1 MSRTRKVHVKSFGCQ
16 MNVYDSHR
24 MADTLAPAGFSET
37 AQADDADLVILNT
50 CNIREKA
57 AEKVY
62 SEIGRIRVLKDA
74 AAREGRRMLI
84 AVAGCVAQA
93 EGQEIVRR
101 AGAVDLVVGS
111 QNYHRLPDLIAR
123 VKAGEKIVDT
133 EFPAEDKFDALAA
146 PKPDAIAKRG
156 ISAFVTVQEGCDK
169 FCTFCVVPYTR
180 GAEISRPVEKIVAE
194 VERLAEAGVREVT
207 LIGQNV
213 NAYHGHG
220 ADGRPSTLGR
230 LLRRLSDVPGILRL
244 RYMTSHPRDMDDD
257 LIAAH
262 GDLPTLMPYVHL
274 PVQSGSDRILAA
286 MNRRHTRKD
295 YLGVIACLR
304 ASRSD
309 LAFTSDF
316 IVGFPGESEDD
327 FRATLSL
334 IDEVGFA
341 TAYSFV
347 YSPRPGTPAAAMEA
361 LVPPS
366 EQVERLQRLQAAITR
381 QWRAFNARFAGCT
394 MEVLLEKPGKRPGQ
408 LVGRTPYLQAVQIM
422 APHTLIGSLMP
433 VTVTEVGSNTLFGAL
448 ISPLP
453 PPERGATAQRSG
465 GGQAE
470 QMTPPQIASSD
481 PTLPLQGRVKI
492 IAGA

>member
-16 MNVYDSHR
+16 MNVYDSNR

-50 CNIREKA
+50 CNIRERA

-62 SEIGRIRVLKDA
+62 SEIGRIRVLKEE
-74 AAREGRRMLI
+74 AARRGHRMLI

-111 QNYHRLPDLIAR
+111 QNYHRLPELIAR
-123 VKAGEKIVDT
+123 VQAGEKIVET
-133 EFPAEDKFDALAA
+133 EFPVDDKFDVLAA
-146 PKPDAIAKRG
+146 PQPEAIRRRG

-180 GAEISRPVEKIVAE
+180 GAEVSRPVENIVTE
-194 VERLAEAGVREVT
+194 VERLAAAGVREVT

-213 NAYHGHG
+213 NAFHGQG
-220 ADGRPSTLGR
+220 ADGHPATLGR
-230 LLRRLSDVPGILRL
+230 LLRRIAQVAGIARL

-262 GDLPTLMPYVHL
+262 GDLPALMPYVHL

-286 MNRRHTRKD
+286 MNRRHSRKD
-295 YLGVIACLR
+295 YLAVITKLR
-304 ASRSD
+304 ASRPD

-316 IVGFPGESEDD
+316 IVGFPGETEDD
-327 FRATLSL
+327 FRDTLTL
-334 IDEVGFA
+334 VEEVGFA

-347 YSPRPGTPAAAMEA
+347 YSPRPGTPAAEMDGQVSPA
-361 LVPPS
+361 
-366 EQVERLQRLQAAITR
+366 EQAERLQRLQAVITR
-381 QWRAFNARFAGCT
+381 RWRAFNAQFAGNSV
-394 MEVLLEKPGKRPGQ
+394 EVLLEKPGKLSGQ
-408 LVGRTPYLQAVQIM
+408 LVGRTPYLQAVQVM
-422 APHTLIGSLMP
+422 APRSAIGSLAE
-433 VTVTEVGSNTLFGAL
+433 VAVTEIGSNTLFGVL
-448 ISPLP
+448 V
-453 PPERGATAQRSG
+453 ERRGAPAL
-465 GGQAE
+465 A
-470 QMTPPQIASSD
+470 A
-481 PTLPLQGRVKI
+481 
-492 IAGA
+492 AGA

>member
-24 MADTLAPAGFSET
+24 MADTLAPAGFTET
-37 AQADDADLVILNT
+37 AQASDADLVILNT
-50 CNIREKA
+50 CNIRERA

-74 AAREGRRMLI
+74 AAAEGRQMLI

-93 EGQEIVRR
+93 EGKEIIRR

-111 QNYHRLPDLIAR
+111 QNYHRLPGLLAR
-123 VKAGEKIVDT
+123 AQAGEQIVDT
-133 EFPAEDKFDALAA
+133 EFPADDKFDVLA
-146 PKPDAIAKRG
+146 PPRREAIVKRG

-180 GAEISRPVEKIVAE
+180 GAEVSRPVEKIVAE

-213 NAYHGHG
+213 NAYHGQR
-220 ADGRPSTLGR
+220 ADGHPSSLGR
-230 LLRRLSDVPGILRL
+230 LLRRLSNVPGIVRL

-262 GDLPTLMPYVHL
+262 GDLPALMPYVHL

-295 YLGVIACLR
+295 YLAVIARLR
-304 ASRSD
+304 ASRPD

-316 IVGFPGESEDD
+316 IVGFPGETEDN
-327 FRATLSL
+327 FRDTLTL
-334 IDEVGFA
+334 VDEIGFA
-341 TAYSFV
+341 TAYSFI
-347 YSPRPGTPAAAMEA
+347 YSPRPGTPAAEMEA
-361 LVPPS
+361 QIPAA
-366 EQVERLQRLQAAITR
+366 EQAERLQRLQAVITR
-381 QWRAFNARFAGCT
+381 HWRAFNAQFAGRT
-394 MEVLLEKPGKRPGQ
+394 VDVLLEKPGKLPGQ
-408 LVGRTPYLQAVQIM
+408 LVGRTPYLQAVQVM
-422 APHTLIGSLMP
+422 APPTLIGTLVP
-433 VTVTEVGSNTLFGAL
+433 VTITDIGTNTLFGAL
-448 ISPLP
+448 L
-453 PPERGATAQRSG
+453 
-465 GGQAE
+465 
-470 QMTPPQIASSD
+470 D
-481 PTLPLQGRVKI
+481 GRHAPVLAA
-492 IAGA
+492 AGA